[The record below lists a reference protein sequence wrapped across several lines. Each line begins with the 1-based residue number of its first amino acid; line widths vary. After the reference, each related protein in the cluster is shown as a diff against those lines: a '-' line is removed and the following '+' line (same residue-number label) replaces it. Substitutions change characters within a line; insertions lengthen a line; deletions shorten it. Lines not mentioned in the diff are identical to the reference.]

1 MKILNRYIAA
11 TYFRILALCISS
23 FVTIYLVIDFL
34 DKINR
39 FTRAHGK
46 FQHIILFFLYEIPG
60 IITKVMPL
68 GVLMATLLSLGALAR
83 NSEIIAMR
91 GCGISLRKITA
102 PILVIGF
109 LLSLFTFFSD
119 EVIVADTAGEMKYI
133 ENVLIEG
140 KNPNAFFRQNNIW
153 YRQKNLVMQAKLFN
167 PSAKTLEGVTLWK
180 TGGDMQPTER
190 IEAEKCF
197 WNGRSWIL
205 ENTVSRFFSED
216 NMAATIR
223 QQLVPVSLDLRLDDL
238 KVLDK
243 HADTIGFFA
252 LRRYCENLEKSGYD
266 PTRYLAQ
273 MYSKISLPF
282 ASLIMAFLGIP
293 FAVRSGRSSGN
304 AFGIGLSII
313 IGFAYYVTNAVLL
326 SFGQTGVLPPLVSAW
341 AANIIFALSAVWL
354 TMTVND

>member
-1 MKILNRYIAA
+1 MKILNRYIAS
-11 TYFRILALCISS
+11 TYFRILGLCISS

-46 FQHIILFFLYEIPG
+46 LQYIFLFFLYEIPG

-102 PILVIGF
+102 PILFIAF

-119 EVIVADTAGEMKYI
+119 EVIVANTAREMKYI

-153 YRQKNLVMQAKLFN
+153 YRQKNLVMQAKLFT
-167 PSAKTLEGVTLWK
+167 PSTKTLEGVTIWQ
-180 TGGDMQPTER
+180 TDEGMQPTER
-190 IEAEKCF
+190 TEAEKCV

-205 ENTVSRFFSED
+205 ENVVSRFITEK
-216 NMAATIR
+216 NMTATTR
-223 QQLVPVSLDLRLDDL
+223 NKVVPVSLELRLDDL

-252 LRRYCENLEKSGYD
+252 LGRYCENLKRSGYD
-266 PTRYLAQ
+266 ATRYLAQ
-273 MYSKISLPF
+273 MHSKLSLPF
-282 ASLIMAFLGIP
+282 ASFIMAFLGIP
-293 FAVRSGRSSGN
+293 FAVKSSRSSGN

-341 AANIIFALSAVWL
+341 AANFIFALSAVWL